1 MPKGS
6 FFCSSVGDSG
16 LTALA
21 SLPKAAKM
29 GSSSMPPGDGSGLL
43 SRRMSK
49 SMAAVVVVERGTA
62 AAQDRRERACGAN
75 CKCSCDPRPSQ
86 R

>member
-21 SLPKAAKM
+21 SLPKAANM

-62 AAQDRRERACGAN
+62 AAQEGTCLW
-75 CKCSCDPRPSQ
+75 CELQVQLRPATFTAMM
-86 R
+86 

>member
-1 MPKGS
+1 
-6 FFCSSVGDSG
+6 
-16 LTALA
+16 
-21 SLPKAAKM
+21 M

-62 AAQDRRERACGAN
+62 AAQEGTCLWCELATADATRDLHNDDVAAGPARALFGRAH
-75 CKCSCDPRPSQ
+75 PT
-86 R
+86 

>member
-21 SLPKAAKM
+21 SLPKAANM

-49 SMAAVVVVERGTA
+49 SMAAVFVVERGTA
-62 AAQDRRERACGAN
+62 AAQEGTCLW
-75 CKCSCDPRPSQ
+75 CELQLRPATFTAMM
-86 R
+86 